1 MDAPN
6 ADLTHREVLRMGMLV
21 VPAET
26 QRMIHRGE
34 PDLTSRSLRIE
45 CRFRANHSGRP
56 RLRRQ
61 RKSGDESEFR

>member
-1 MDAPN
+1 
-6 ADLTHREVLRMGMLV
+6 MGMLV